1 MNTRSRARLVVLLAA
16 ILAIAPA
23 IAKPAADSSLP
34 EPLEG
39 PWQAVAASGPV
50 EARTA
55 VTETA
60 VWTEVSRGDRLMPK
74 TLVQTG
80 KKGRATLTR
89 NASVLMLDPHSRV
102 ELPGEGFS
110 EMETSVIQTEG
121 SVLYKVDS
129 RSNPHFEV
137 VTPYLVAG
145 VKGTSFLVTV
155 NDRYASVTV
164 RHGLVEITNPGTG
177 EKVELGPGQSVVR
190 ERDEIEMDFARDR
203 SRSREA
209 KRESKR
215 LDRMDRRAEDKEAKH
230 KLATA
235 DNVDLAG
242 AASEERTD
250 DTRIALDD
258 AETDDDLSWMNEVE
272 STEGGLLDSDTQL
285 EDDIANELI
294 EEMIRE
300 EIKHGTIHPPDDDV
314 VPLPP
319 IQQQP

>member
-1 MNTRSRARLVVLLAA
+1 MNTGSRARLVVLLAA

-23 IAKPAADSSLP
+23 IAKSAADSSLP
-34 EPLEG
+34 EPLEA

-50 EARTA
+50 EARVA
-55 VTETA
+55 VSEAA
-60 VWTEVSRGDRLMPK
+60 VWTGVSRGDRLMPK

-129 RSNPHFEV
+129 RANPHFEV

-164 RHGLVEITNPGTG
+164 RHGLVEITNTGTG

-190 ERDEIEMDFARDR
+190 ERDEIEMDFVHDRRR
-203 SRSREA
+203 SRDA

-215 LDRMDRRAEDKEAKH
+215 LDRMDRRAEQKDAKH
-230 KLATA
+230 ELATA
-235 DNVDLAG
+235 ESVDLAG
-242 AASEERTD
+242 VESEEDTD
-250 DTRIALDD
+250 DSRISLDD
-258 AETDDDLSWMNEVE
+258 ATTDDDLSWMNEVE
-272 STEGGLLDSDTQL
+272 STEGGLLDSDNQL
-285 EDDIANELI
+285 EEDITNELV

-300 EIKHGTIHPPDDDV
+300 EIRHGTIKPPDDDI

>member
-1 MNTRSRARLVVLLAA
+1 MKTGSRARLVVLLVA
-16 ILAIAPA
+16 ILAVAPA
-23 IAKPAADSSLP
+23 IAKPAVDSSPP
-34 EPLEG
+34 EPLEA

-50 EARTA
+50 EARAA
-55 VTETA
+55 VSEAA
-60 VWTEVSRGDRLMPK
+60 VWNEVSRGDRLMPK

-89 NASVLMLDPHSRV
+89 NASVLILDPHSRV

-129 RSNPHFEV
+129 RTDPHFEV

-190 ERDEIEMDFARDR
+190 ERDEIEMDLVRDR
-203 SRSREA
+203 RRSRDA

-215 LDRMDRRAEDKEAKH
+215 LDRMDRRAEEEKDTKAE
-230 KLATA
+230 LATA
-235 DNVDLAG
+235 DGIDVAAAG
-242 AASEERTD
+242 SEED
-250 DTRIALDD
+250 
-258 AETDDDLSWMNEVE
+258 TDDDLSWMNEVD

-285 EDDIANELI
+285 EDDITNELI

-300 EIKHGTIHPPDDDV
+300 EIKHGTIKPPDDDV

-319 IQQQP
+319 IEQQPI